1 MNFPGGP
8 MAKDPPASAGDL
20 GLIPVPRRFHMPWG
34 NKAYVPQLL
43 KLECPWAF
51 KPQWEK
57 SL

>member
-1 MNFPGGP
+1 MMNFPGGP

-43 KLECPWAF
+43 KLECP
-51 KPQWEK
+51 
-57 SL
+57 